1 MLSNSWANGDREICE
16 TPIATMN
23 QSSDLRNC
31 CKINV
36 LGGMAKQT
44 EPAYLPIRCLFWYVG
59 DTIHWAGLLP
69 MRVLKLQKI
78 DFS

>member
-1 MLSNSWANGDREICE
+1 MLSNSRANGDREICE

-23 QSSDLRNC
+23 QSSDLRNF

-44 EPAYLPIRCLFWYVG
+44 EPAYLPIRCLF
-59 DTIHWAGLLP
+59 
-69 MRVLKLQKI
+69 
-78 DFS
+78 